1 MQISYR
7 VVSALD
13 LSEKLCRDRIFG
25 RLFPKGI
32 DVALPEVNFCAISS
46 TIPSTSRNGNNQH
59 LCMMLAN
66 RRQVLPTV
74 RVLREFLV
82 ERMKE
87 VVAA

>member
-46 TIPSTSRNGNNQH
+46 TIPSTSQG
-59 LCMMLAN
+59 AKG
-66 RRQVLPTV
+66 V
-74 RVLREFLV
+74 FGGAD
-82 ERMKE
+82 ERSGGG
-87 VVAA
+87 VTTTSSSPRSA